1 MDGRGKLYKNRCLLE
16 TVNSKVYW
24 TKLKLSLKHK
34 LLPKVTQMDNSFWQ
48 LDLQLE
54 YLLQLC
60 SYINSLRLNEYNR
73 LCSLNLKLMGTHA
86 NKASFQ
92 DMINLRKH

>member
-1 MDGRGKLYKNRCLLE
+1 
-16 TVNSKVYW
+16 
-24 TKLKLSLKHK
+24 
-34 LLPKVTQMDNSFWQ
+34 MDNSFWQ

-73 LCSLNLKLMGTHA
+73 LSLLNLKLIGAHA

-92 DMINLRKH
+92 DMINLTKH